1 MPLKTLKSNV
11 PMLNTARVRVVE
23 AKAGATERIRGRAWM
38 DTRQRIGLRDGYRC
52 AGCGLVR
59 LDHEVD
65 HRVPLERGGSN
76 DDDNL
81 QLLCVWYDERG
92 VKRGCHV
99 DKTAQEARERFGVVR
114 A

>member
-23 AKAGATERIRGRAWM
+23 AKAGTTERVRGRAWM
-38 DTRQRIGLRDGYRC
+38 EQRKRIGLRDRYQC
-52 AGCGLVR
+52 AACGLIR

-65 HRVPLERGGSN
+65 HRVPLEQGGSN

-81 QLLCVWYDERG
+81 QLLCAGPDR
-92 VKRGCHV
+92 CHAK
-99 DKTAQEARERFGVVR
+99 KTAQEARARLAMPKG
-114 A
+114 